1 MGDKILPHGIF
12 EIYKDFKGRLFT
24 QSLLQPAKSHFA
36 ERIVKSEG
44 KDYREW
50 DPKRSKLA
58 ASVKN
63 GCSNTGIRKNDV
75 ILYLGASHGYTPSYV
90 SDMVGK
96 DGLIFALDLAP
107 TVLRDLV
114 FLGEDRKNIVPIFAD
129 ANHPELYIDK
139 VCQVDVVYQDLAQRN
154 QAEIFLKN
162 CELFLKE
169 GGFGLLAVKAK
180 SIDVKRKSKDIFVEV
195 RDLIEKKFIV
205 VDFRDL
211 EPFEKDHC
219 MIIIKKKEPLIS
231 PNSKKNGT
239 SSSSSNS
246 NNKPKEISIRE
257 KIKSK
262 INTKMRYKK

>member
-1 MGDKILPHGIF
+1 MGNKILPHGIF
-12 EIYKDFKGRLFT
+12 EIYRDFKGRKLYT

-36 ERIVKSEG
+36 ERIIRSEG

-50 DPKRSKLA
+50 EPTRSKLA

-63 GCSNTGIRKNDV
+63 GCSNTGIRKGDV

-107 TVLRDLV
+107 QVLRDLV
-114 FLGEDRKNIVPIFAD
+114 FLSVDRKNIVPILAD
-129 ANHPELYIDK
+129 ANHPEEYVDK

-162 CELFLKE
+162 CELFLKD
-169 GGFGLLAVKAK
+169 GGFGLFAVKAK
-180 SIDVKRKSKDIFVEV
+180 SIDVKRRSKDLFLEM
-195 RDLIEKKFIV
+195 RDLVEKKFMV

-211 EPFEKDHC
+211 SPHEKDHC
-219 MIIIKKKEPLIS
+219 MIIIKKKAPLSS
-231 PNSKKNGT
+231 PNKKSDSK
-239 SSSSSNS
+239 
-246 NNKPKEISIRE
+246 ISD
-257 KIKSK
+257 KIKIIKSNIK
-262 INTKMRYKK
+262 AKKRYKK